1 MLAAPVKSN
10 IPAAFLMSK
19 SSAPTTLSAAMK
31 ALTSSVVGLEPQQLY
46 PRRTLHSPED
56 VGFGNSTS
64 TGASCQPAEK
74 FTTKG
79 SIAMNFR
86 LLAGIALFAALAL
99 PAIAANPPVH
109 FSDTQTVS
117 DSFVCPDGT
126 LITSTATF
134 NETGTAF
141 FGLTTHVILHDFIDQ
156 TLTGPTGKILSG
168 TNRQNETFNVNTGAF
183 SVRGVSENLRTA
195 DGTIVAHA
203 AGRVTVDSS
212 GNVSLTPSLTKTSL
226 ANICAALE

>member
-1 MLAAPVKSN
+1 
-10 IPAAFLMSK
+10 
-19 SSAPTTLSAAMK
+19 
-31 ALTSSVVGLEPQQLY
+31 
-46 PRRTLHSPED
+46 
-56 VGFGNSTS
+56 
-64 TGASCQPAEK
+64 
-74 FTTKG
+74 
-79 SIAMNFR
+79 MNFR
-86 LLAGIALFAALAL
+86 LLAAIALSAALAL

-117 DSFVCPDGT
+117 DSFACPDGT

-141 FGLTTHVILHDFIDQ
+141 FDANGFTTHLILHDFIDQ
-156 TLTGPTGKILSG
+156 TLTGPTGKVLSG

-203 AGRVTVDSS
+203 AGRITVDSS
-212 GNVSLTPSLTKTSL
+212 GNVSMTPSLTRSSL
-226 ANICAALE
+226 AGICAALE

>member
-1 MLAAPVKSN
+1 
-10 IPAAFLMSK
+10 
-19 SSAPTTLSAAMK
+19 
-31 ALTSSVVGLEPQQLY
+31 
-46 PRRTLHSPED
+46 
-56 VGFGNSTS
+56 
-64 TGASCQPAEK
+64 
-74 FTTKG
+74 
-79 SIAMNFR
+79 MNFR
-86 LLAGIALFAALAL
+86 LLASIVFSVALTL

-117 DSFVCPDGT
+117 DTFVCPDGT

-141 FGLTTHVILHDFIDQ
+141 FDANGFTTHVILHDFIDQ

-168 TNRQNETFNVNTGAF
+168 TNRQNETFDVNTGAF

-203 AGRVTVDSS
+203 AGRITVDSS
-212 GNVSLTPSLTKTSL
+212 GNVSVTPNLTKGSL
-226 ANICAALE
+226 ADICAALE